1 VDLGERGIGFAEHQ
15 PFSFPVLTI
24 VVRSAVIRNIGR
36 PEIQPHHVSSEPPLL
51 HLQQICSKLSRES

>member
-36 PEIQPHHVSSEPPLL
+36 
-51 HLQQICSKLSRES
+51 